1 MKSALHWAWIF
12 RAFNPTKQ
20 GLTMDADL
28 IHKALANPVRRE
40 ILAWLKTPREAFA
53 AGYVDFGHGV
63 PVSAIRQRSGLAQST
78 VSAHLAA
85 LVDAKLLLTTRV
97 GQWTFVARNEAH
109 IRAFAA
115 QLHRQL

>member
-1 MKSALHWAWIF
+1 
-12 RAFNPTKQ
+12 
-20 GLTMDADL
+20 MDADL
-28 IHKALANPVRRE
+28 IHRALANPVRRE